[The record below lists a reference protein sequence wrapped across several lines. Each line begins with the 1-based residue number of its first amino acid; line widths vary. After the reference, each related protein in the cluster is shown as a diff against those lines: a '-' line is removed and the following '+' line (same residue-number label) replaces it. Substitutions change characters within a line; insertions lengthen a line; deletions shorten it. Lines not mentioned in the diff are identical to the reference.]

1 MLKVVV
7 CYRLKLTRLDCRFA
21 QLRKN
26 IYLYKR
32 TKIGVLSY
40 IIGMATIGVYDSGIG
55 GLTTLKILLEK
66 FAGNDF
72 YYLADNAS
80 HPFGNKNEKQL
91 ENIVYD
97 GVCKLKNNSDY
108 VVLACNTASTVYKEK
123 DVFKLL
129 PKIPHDT
136 TDCLLLATEF
146 TIEHTKTKNVKIA
159 DTSELASLVEIQAS
173 INCKKGN
180 LDMSALL
187 PYIAERLF
195 KFKGVETV
203 ILGCSH
209 YPYCKNEISKILGNV
224 RYVDGNETLVQDL
237 EKHINKNKGQSSV
250 KFAFSG
256 FNEEKKYQ
264 KILSILQN
272 DKL

>member
-7 CYRLKLTRLDCRFA
+7 CYRIKFSCLDCRFA
-21 QLRKN
+21 QLRKS

-80 HPFGNKNEKQL
+80 HPFGNKDEKQL

-146 TIEHTKTKNVKIA
+146 TLEHTDTGKIETA
-159 DTSELASLVEIQAS
+159 DTRDLASMIEVQAS
-173 INCKKGN
+173 INCKKDSLSMN
-180 LDMSALL
+180 ALL
-187 PYIAERLF
+187 PYLACRLF
-195 KFKGVETV
+195 KFKGVKKV

-209 YPYCKNEISKILGNV
+209 YPYCKKEISTILGDV
-224 RYVDGNETLVQDL
+224 DFCDGNDSLVGEL
-237 EKHINKNKGQSSV
+237 EKFVAPTAAQSNV
-250 KFAFSG
+250 TFKFTG
-256 FNEEKKYQ
+256 GNEENKYK
-264 KILSILQN
+264 KILSL
-272 DKL
+272 LRV

>member
-1 MLKVVV
+1 M
-7 CYRLKLTRLDCRFA
+7 
-21 QLRKN
+21 
-26 IYLYKR
+26 
-32 TKIGVLSY
+32 
-40 IIGMATIGVYDSGIG
+40 
-55 GLTTLKILLEK
+55 
-66 FAGNDF
+66 
-72 YYLADNAS
+72 
-80 HPFGNKNEKQL
+80 
-91 ENIVYD
+91 
-97 GVCKLKNNSDY
+97 
-108 VVLACNTASTVYKEK
+108 
-123 DVFKLL
+123 
-129 PKIPHDT
+129 
-136 TDCLLLATEF
+136 LATEF

-224 RYVDGNETLVQDL
+224 RYVDGNETLVKDL
-237 EKHINKNKGQSSV
+237 EKRMNKNKGQSKI

-264 KILSILQN
+264 KILSILKN
-272 DKL
+272 GEL